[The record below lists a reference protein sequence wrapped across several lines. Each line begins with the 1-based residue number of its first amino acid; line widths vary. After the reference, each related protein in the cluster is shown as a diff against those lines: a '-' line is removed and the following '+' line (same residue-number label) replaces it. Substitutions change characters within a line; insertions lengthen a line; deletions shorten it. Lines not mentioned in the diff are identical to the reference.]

1 LLRYFSQEACEGN
14 ITVRQGLYA
23 ASHGSTSLRGVV
35 VESDDIAFTEP
46 APRRRSP
53 EVQVRLSIAMPAYN
67 EGATVVRAI
76 QHVLDVEY
84 PCPIELIVVDD
95 GSTDSTAEQLRA
107 IDDDRVVVLTHPRN
121 LGKGAALRTAIQ
133 AATGTHL
140 VPFDADLEYAATDLP
155 PMLAPIIAGRCR
167 VVYGTRLFGANTVYH
182 SLHYALGNRLM
193 TLATNVL
200 FGSYISDLHTCLKLV
215 PLEILRAMDLRECGF
230 GLDTEITASALK
242 MGIRP
247 FEVPVSYFARSHHE
261 GKKINWRD
269 GVQCFR
275 VLGRVRLARKV
286 PLPPP
291 LPLLH
296 GAGSLVSLTR
306 SAAEESAGGDALI
319 EVAE

>member
-1 LLRYFSQEACEGN
+1 M
-14 ITVRQGLYA
+14 
-23 ASHGSTSLRGVV
+23 
-35 VESDDIAFTEP
+35 VESDDVAFTETHG
-46 APRRRSP
+46 RKRTP
-53 EVQVRLSIAMPAYN
+53 ELAIRLTIVMPAYN
-67 EGATVVRAI
+67 EGATVTRAI
-76 QHVLDVEY
+76 HHVLDVDY
-84 PCPIELIVVDD
+84 PCPVELIVVDD

-140 VPFDADLEYAATDLP
+140 VPFDADMEYSATDLP
-155 PMLAPIIAGRCR
+155 PLLAPIIAGRCR
-167 VVYGTRLFGANTVYH
+167 VVYGTRLFGVNTVYH
-182 SLHYALGNRLM
+182 SLHYAVGNRVM

-215 PLEILRAMDLRECGF
+215 PLEILRAMDLRESGF
-230 GLDTEITASALK
+230 GLDTEITANALK

-275 VLGRVRLARKV
+275 VLGRVRLSRKV
-286 PLPPP
+286 QLPPA
-291 LPLLH
+291 LPLGH
-296 GAGSLVSLTR
+296 GAGSLVSLAR
-306 SAAEESAGGDALI
+306 PPAVLGDEAASAGPALDLPAHRDGVIESAGGDAALI